1 MEPYVPYAKRD
12 KWSHPFWHKFT
23 EPQPGKEVWFTR
35 ICPKFE
41 QVKRWS
47 LLDECCSV
55 CIYAETRKQEGE
67 PLGKD
72 YCCYPNKQTEGSGED
87 AE

>member
-1 MEPYVPYAKRD
+1 MHPFELHKKRD

-47 LLDECCSV
+47 FLDECCSV
-55 CIYAETRKQEGE
+55 CVYAETRKDDDDS
-67 PLGKD
+67 LGKE
-72 YCCYPNKQTEGSGED
+72 YCRYPQRQEEGVSDDG
-87 AE
+87 